1 MIYCSDHTTMGDE
14 QREYPSRLK
23 ANSSLKRYVTLKREE
38 GSCAE
43 YFKQV
48 MAKSFKTGLCVGVPF
63 GAYVAYR
70 YHETYR
76 VKSFL
81 ATTSMACFTTTT
93 AFCCLGLLAATYN
106 CLRVKM

>member
-1 MIYCSDHTTMGDE
+1 MGDE

-23 ANSSLKRYVTLKREE
+23 AYGSLKQYVIRKREE

-70 YHETYR
+70 FFSYLCNRLQINGVLCFHF
-76 VKSFL
+76 S
-81 ATTSMACFTTTT
+81 TSSQSVV
-93 AFCCLGLLAATYN
+93 
-106 CLRVKM
+106 R